1 MRVIV
6 TRPAAQAQA
15 WVQGLQ
21 AAGVEACALPLIE
34 IAAAPDL
41 QPIREA
47 WARLTDPA
55 LVMFVSAHAVEHF
68 FAQRPDSSAG
78 WPPATWAGCTGP
90 GTAAAL
96 RAAGVPARCIVEPP
110 PGAQADSEGL
120 WQALQHHPWAGQQVW
135 VVRGEH
141 GRDWL
146 AETLTQA
153 GASVRF
159 LSAYMRRVPEPGAAG
174 RALLAA
180 ALERP
185 QHHAWVFSSAEAV
198 GHLAALAPGAA
209 WGASR
214 AVATHPR
221 IAHAVREAGFG
232 RVEEAQ
238 GARLPTV
245 LEALARLESQP
256 L

>member
-6 TRPAAQAQA
+6 TRPAAQAEA
-15 WVQGLQ
+15 WVQGLR
-21 AAGVEACALPLIE
+21 ATGLEACALPLIE
-34 IAAAPDL
+34 IAAAPEA
-41 QPIREA
+41 QPIRQA
-47 WARLTDPA
+47 WARLAGCA

-68 FAQRPDSSAG
+68 FAQRPGSAGG
-78 WPPATWAGCTGP
+78 WPPDTLAGCTGP
-90 GTAAAL
+90 GTGATL
-96 RAAGVPARCIVEPP
+96 RAAGVPAGCVVEPP
-110 PGAQADSEGL
+110 AGAQADSEGL
-120 WQALQHHPWAGQQVW
+120 WQALRHHGWAGRQVL

-153 GASVRF
+153 GATVRF
-159 LSAYMRRVPEPGAAG
+159 LSAYARRVPQPGAAG
-174 RALLAA
+174 RALLAE
-180 ALERP
+180 ALDLP
-185 QHHAWVFSSAEAV
+185 QHHAWVFSSGEAV
-198 GHLAALAPGAA
+198 GHLAQLAPGAA

-221 IAHAVREAGFG
+221 IAAAVRHAGFG

-238 GARLPTV
+238 GARLPAV
-245 LEALARLESQP
+245 CEALARLESQP